1 MDAEI
6 IAVGTE
12 LLLGEILNSD
22 AQFLAGE
29 LSRFG
34 INVFYQTVVGDN
46 HDRLMSTIRTALE
59 RSDIVI
65 TSGGLGPTHDD
76 ITKETLAEAMG
87 VQLELHEESLERMKS
102 YFNRIGRY
110 MSPTN
115 VKQAMMPKGCIVLPN
130 NCGTAPGGIVE
141 KDGKAAIFLPGP
153 PREITAMFRESVE
166 PYLRAKAQGILYSK
180 TLRIFGMG
188 ESAVEEVLSE
198 FMRSAVNP
206 TIAPYAKTDEVTLR
220 ITAKCIDE
228 KEGEALI
235 APVEQKIREVLG
247 DCVYGIG
254 DDTLFSVVSDELR
267 KRRMTISFAESCTG
281 GMLAA
286 GITDLEG
293 ASDIFCEGHVT
304 YSNQAKMKYLGVSEA
319 TLSKFGAVSAQTAE
333 EMAKGLRLASG
344 ADIALAVTGIA
355 GPGGGSD
362 EKPVGLVYIGISAP
376 DMNWTREFRFHGDR
390 DRIRRRTCMEA
401 MELVRKYLIL

>member
-1 MDAEI
+1 
-6 IAVGTE
+6 
-12 LLLGEILNSD
+12 
-22 AQFLAGE
+22 
-29 LSRFG
+29 
-34 INVFYQTVVGDN
+34 
-46 HDRLMSTIRTALE
+46 
-59 RSDIVI
+59 
-65 TSGGLGPTHDD
+65 
-76 ITKETLAEAMG
+76 
-87 VQLELHEESLERMKS
+87 
-102 YFNRIGRY
+102 